1 LRRKGRHGG
10 PRQGAGALPGNGNA
24 RKGMALPAWLNLESS
39 ESILKFIKT
48 ILIPAAVSG
57 RLGTRQ
63 VSSITTA
70 CKVLLDYQSLQ
81 DLEKRLELL
90 EEAKGVKVN

>member
-1 LRRKGRHGG
+1 
-10 PRQGAGALPGNGNA
+10 
-24 RKGMALPAWLNLESS
+24 MALPAWLNLESS